1 MKKLIVV
8 LVALVLT
15 AGAQEKKYLQKVF
28 DVKYVDV
35 NALQELVRAS
45 VRDAK
50 VNANK
55 ELKALSVG
63 TYNDFDMQTAEELVK
78 RYDVP
83 RGSAPSGNRNIELIA
98 YLMMAAPT
106 GNVGDAVPADLDPVV
121 KQLKNLFGY
130 TDFRLLD
137 SAVLRAREGQEAETS
152 GNVGR
157 ITEQIPRIASYQLSY
172 RNAAVVASDQTV
184 VIRFDKFRF
193 HLRLPIASGVDANGK
208 PNGFEVS
215 DIGFSTNLDI
225 RAGQKVVVGKAKT
238 GSDKTAF
245 ILVLTAKAVD

>member
-1 MKKLIVV
+1 MKKLLLL
-8 LVALVLT
+8 LVALTLT

-35 NALQELVRAS
+35 GALQDLVRAS

-78 RYDVP
+78 RYDVS
-83 RGSAPSGNRNIELIA
+83 RGTAPSGNRNIELVA
-98 YLMMAAPT
+98 YLMMAAPS
-106 GNVGDAVPADLDPVV
+106 GNVGDAVPADLDPVA
-121 KQLKNLFGY
+121 KQLKSLFGY

-137 SAVLRAREGQEAETS
+137 STVLRAREGEEAATS
-152 GNVGR
+152 GNAG
-157 ITEQIPRIASYQLSY
+157 QISGEVPQIASYHLSY
-172 RNAAVVASDQTV
+172 RNAAVNASEQGN
-184 VIRFDKFRF
+184 VIRLDRFRF
-193 HLRLPIASGVDANGK
+193 DLKVPIVSSTSPDGK
-208 PNGFEVS
+208 AFGFVYS

-225 RAGQKVVVGKAKT
+225 RAGQKVVVGKTKT
-238 GSDKTAF
+238 GSDKSAF